1 MIDFSL
7 VSEASYFGFFIGILS
22 VIAVAVSKA
31 GFGGALASL
40 SAPIMLIA
48 FTPTQAL
55 GILLPLFLIT
65 DVWVVWFWR
74 HLGVRRIIMF
84 MTIAGLLGQLIG
96 WAMLHFG
103 ALDDSMLRLFIGLMA
118 ILTAL
123 RYFMTQFGASK
134 KVQTIRVRAR
144 AFRRKIASRA
154 FLWCGL
160 SGFTSF
166 VSLTGGIPAQ
176 IYLLPLALP
185 RQLFV
190 ATMAWFFLFINLA
203 KIPFFADLQIMS
215 AATFTLS
222 ALLLPF
228 IPIGIILGRW
238 MNKNLTDRLFYILV
252 HFLLLGLGLQLL
264 VRFFIGETTA

>member
-1 MIDFSL
+1 
-7 VSEASYFGFFIGILS
+7 
-22 VIAVAVSKA
+22 
-31 GFGGALASL
+31 
-40 SAPIMLIA
+40 
-48 FTPTQAL
+48 
-55 GILLPLFLIT
+55 
-65 DVWVVWFWR
+65 
-74 HLGVRRIIMF
+74 
-84 MTIAGLLGQLIG
+84 
-96 WAMLHFG
+96 
-103 ALDDSMLRLFIGLMA
+103 
-118 ILTAL
+118 
-123 RYFMTQFGASK
+123 MTQFGASK

-144 AFRRKIASRA
+144 AFRSKIASRA

-222 ALLLPF
+222 ALFLPF

-264 VRFFIGETTA
+264 VRFFTGETTA